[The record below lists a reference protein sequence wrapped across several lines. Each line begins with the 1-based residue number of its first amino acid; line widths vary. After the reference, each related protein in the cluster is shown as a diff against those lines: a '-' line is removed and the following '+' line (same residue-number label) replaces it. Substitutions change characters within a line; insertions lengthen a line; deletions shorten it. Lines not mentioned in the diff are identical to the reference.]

1 MYTRCIIELAFVRDT
16 ATIPLGGG
24 HGQNSVRDQ
33 QLERLYPLIFLPP
46 TLCSLS
52 DISGAS
58 PNSILVI
65 NGFPTPPLFLRFA
78 LSELCRG
85 FRRIQ
90 NRVLVPRSL
99 SSPLGFRYIWRRHPW
114 SS

>member
-65 NGFPTPPLFLRFA
+65 NGFPTPPLFLRLLSQSYAAVSVAFKTVYLFLA
-78 LSELCRG
+78 L
-85 FRRIQ
+85 F
-90 NRVLVPRSL
+90 P
-99 SSPLGFRYIWRRHPW
+99 PP
-114 SS
+114 